1 MPRKPRSDSVA
12 GRIAAAQSGVITH
25 GVPDGLDK
33 LTQPEGAAWQR
44 YISARSGWKAAQLA
58 GLHRLVKLESRIRTL
73 EQEAE
78 ATGAVY
84 EKASGDLAPHPIH
97 AELRSGYKLL
107 HSELR
112 LLGLQV
118 TLDTARTDARH
129 GALAGSAT
137 PVAAST
143 PSAAIDW
150 SLVDK

>member
-1 MPRKPRSDSVA
+1 MPRKTRSDSVA

-25 GVPDGLDK
+25 EVPRGLDN
-33 LTQPEGAAWQR
+33 LTGPEGAAWQR
-44 YISARSGWKAAQLA
+44 YIAARSGWKAAQLA

-78 ATGAVY
+78 ATPAVY

-97 AELRSGYKLL
+97 SELRSAHKLL

-112 LLGLQV
+112 LLGLQT
-118 TLDTARTDARH
+118 TLDQARTDARH
-129 GALAGSAT
+129 GALTGSTT
-137 PVAAST
+137 PVTAST
-143 PSAAIDW
+143 PSTAVDW